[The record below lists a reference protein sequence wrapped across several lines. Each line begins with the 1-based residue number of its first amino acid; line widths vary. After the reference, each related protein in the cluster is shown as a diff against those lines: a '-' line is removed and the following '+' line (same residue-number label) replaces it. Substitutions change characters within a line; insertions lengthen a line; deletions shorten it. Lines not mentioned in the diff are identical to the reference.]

1 MKLNVDILLLGIIF
15 SGIVFLSC
23 SDKKDSPQPYIGT
36 ATPPVDKGWRFETII
51 AWAEE
56 FNYSGKPDTTKWG
69 YDLGGNGWGNNEL
82 EYYTNA
88 ASNASVSNGNLN
100 ITARKESFNGMN
112 YTSARIVTKNK
123 FDFLYGR
130 IEAKAKLPAGK
141 GTWPAIWM
149 LPTDFAYGN
158 WPNSGEF
165 DIMEHVGYD
174 SNVIH
179 VTAHTA
185 AFNFKQNNQK
195 TGVKTVD
202 DAFTA
207 YHLYRMDWTPY
218 AVRGYV
224 DDVLVL
230 TYVNDGSGSSEW
242 PFDKRFHLLLNV
254 AFGGDWGGAKGIDD
268 SNFPVTM
275 LVDYIHYYKMIDK

>member
-1 MKLNVDILLLGIIF
+1 MLLGATLSVIAI
-15 SGIVFLSC
+15 LSC
-23 SDKKDSPQPYIGT
+23 SDKKDIPQSANTTI
-36 ATPPVDKGWRFETII
+36 AIVDKGWTFEP
-51 AWAEE
+51 APFWAEE
-56 FNYSGKPDTTKWG
+56 FNYAGKPDTTKWS

-82 EYYTNA
+82 EYYTN
-88 ASNASVSNGNLN
+88 SVDNASVSNGNLT
-100 ITARKESFNGMN
+100 ITARKESFNGKN
-112 YTSARIVTKNK
+112 YTSSRMVTKNK

-130 IEAKAKLPAGK
+130 IEVKAKLPAGK

-174 SNVIH
+174 PNVIH
-179 VTAHTA
+179 VTAHTGMY
-185 AFNFKQNNQK
+185 NFKQNNQK

-202 DAFTA
+202 DAFSK
-207 YHLYRMDWTPY
+207 YHLYRIDWTPF
-218 AVRGYV
+218 AIKGYV

-230 TYVNDGSGSSEW
+230 TYVNDNTGSAEW

-254 AFGGDWGGAKGIDD
+254 AVGGDWGGTKGTDD
-268 SNFPVTM
+268 SIFPVTM
-275 LVDYIHYYKMIDK
+275 QVDYIHYYKMIEK